1 MRTVKMLYVDKT
13 DSWPSIVIKQY
24 KIGFIL
30 LEHVMSDIY
39 KPVIYSQDIETVNKE
54 ADKLIEAKI
63 RHRKMMEKRY

>member
-1 MRTVKMLYVDKT
+1 MKTVKMLYSDKK

-24 KIGFIL
+24 ETGFML
-30 LEHVMSDIY
+30 LEHVMFDIY
-39 KPVIYSQDIETVNKE
+39 KPVIYSQDSETVNKE